1 MQPDLFVE
9 APHQRHSATSLAAA
23 EAIQPRLNELQR
35 IVRAAIQMGA
45 NNPRDSDGATDEEIS
60 RFTGLPGNT
69 VRPRRREL
77 QLAGLIRDSD
87 RTRATASGRQAVVWI
102 AK

>member
-1 MQPDLFVE
+1 MTQPDLFVE

-23 EAIQPRLNELQR
+23 EATQPKLNELQQHVLATIR
-35 IVRAAIQMGA
+35 FNIGC
-45 NNPRDSDGATDEEIS
+45 TDEEIGTW
-60 RFTGLPGNT
+60 TGLPGNT

-77 QLAGLIRDSD
+77 QLAGLIRDSG

-102 AK
+102 AV